1 MVCKLLAHRN
11 TRPEAIATMKRALAE
26 YGYELTGNE
35 STAMLEEMVLV
46 TFSPSGDQFNG
57 LADRAKEAIE

>member
-1 MVCKLLAHRN
+1 MARRQTTKLMQ
-11 TRPEAIATMKRALAE
+11 EAAGRVRMKRALTE

-57 LADRAKEAIE
+57 LVDRAKETIE